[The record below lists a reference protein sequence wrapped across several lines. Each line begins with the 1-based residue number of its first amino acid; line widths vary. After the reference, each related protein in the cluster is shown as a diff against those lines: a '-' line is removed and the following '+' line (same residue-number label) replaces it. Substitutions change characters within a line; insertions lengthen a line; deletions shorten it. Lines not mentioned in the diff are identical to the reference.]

1 MHTWLYAYQNARRGE
16 WEMFARDH
24 ERFQL
29 RIKKLSKVIDPI
41 ILTKCEEFKKIN
53 KYIFI
58 LISFIV
64 ILKYIYYM

>member
-29 RIKKLSKVIDPI
+29 RIKKFSKVLDPI
-41 ILTKCEEFKKIN
+41 ILTKCEEFKKKIN
-53 KYIFI
+53 TFLY
-58 LISFIV
+58 
-64 ILKYIYYM
+64 